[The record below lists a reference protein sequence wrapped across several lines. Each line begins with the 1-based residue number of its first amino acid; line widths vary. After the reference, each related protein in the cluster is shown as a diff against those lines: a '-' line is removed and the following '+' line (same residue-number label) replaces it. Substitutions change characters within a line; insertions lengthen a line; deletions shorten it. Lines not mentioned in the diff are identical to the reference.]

1 MKEKPLRLDC
11 VNNIRKEKES
21 LLRIVLTP
29 SGTVEVDPTGK
40 MNGRGAYLTPDTQT
54 LEKAIKTKRLE
65 KTLGVVIDE
74 KVYQK
79 IRRYLVD

>member
-1 MKEKPLRLDC
+1 MKEKQLRLDC
-11 VNNIRKEKES
+11 VNNIRKEKDS

-40 MNGRGAYLTPDTQT
+40 MNGRGAYLPPETKP

-65 KTLGVVIDE
+65 KPLGVVIDE